1 MTMHRGKNTI
11 SRMISREKPTTYI
24 HESPLMPYESYEEVL
39 TLNDGATT
47 MLRQSSNSSM
57 GSRTKW
63 ALLQKIMGYEINW
76 KQ

>member
-1 MTMHRGKNTI
+1 MHRCKNTI
-11 SRMISREKPTTYI
+11 ARMISRAKPTTYI
-24 HESPLMPYESYEEVL
+24 HESPLMPFESYEEVPMQ
-39 TLNDGATT
+39 NDGVTT
-47 MLRQSSNSSM
+47 MIRQSSKSSM